1 MASFIQRNKRKSALA
16 ALLLFIRTRKTVSA
30 LLLVAILAS
39 FLFVSPSSL
48 LLHIP
53 FGDRVAAGI
62 AWIAGKVGMDTSKW
76 GLAGG
81 KHDYGDL
88 VAAFRAAK
96 DGGGKAGWSAF
107 MRGGNGDGAYGSG
120 GANGGAGGGSLDFVK
135 GDKKDLESKNGSGE
149 KLDKPGSVQGVVNPD
164 DDKTKGDQGDAVAL
178 NAEEDLR
185 GERAGFVKSAFGM
198 GFSGVNSGFGS
209 LNGNG
214 GGASAG
220 GSGNG
225 SGYGANGSGSLGGA
239 YAGSGFF
246 GGNGG
251 AASGSL
257 GNTVKGGLSG
267 LPSMAVPRASIT
279 GGGGRISGPH
289 VSAVKASISRGMTAQ
304 NVISGQKAFVQLA
317 AGNGR
322 ATLSVGNNCNADNGC
337 PPEFAAVNTGVVY
350 DGGKINGDGTGI
362 LTIPDQPIPA
372 VPTDTDIPAGVDPEK
387 MAECADAVKTCETN
401 RQPYYRQMS
410 QNQEQLNDI
419 FGRMG
424 GDCSDPCEC
433 GPCDRDKKEIHRICE
448 GPLKDAIEHI
458 NKPCSVPSFC
468 AELKIQPAP
477 TPDLGPMINMC
488 RMNTGECGPDG
499 FFGALFCFFGS

>member
-62 AWIAGKVGMDTSKW
+62 AWIAGKVGMDTSGW

-81 KHDYGDL
+81 KKDYGDL

-107 MRGGNGDGAYGSG
+107 MRGGSGDGGYGSG
-120 GANGGAGGGSLDFVK
+120 GVNGAGGGSLDFVK
-135 GDKKDLESKNGSGE
+135 GDKKDLESKTATGD
-149 KLDKPGSVQGVVNPD
+149 KLAKPGSVSGVVNPD

-178 NAEEDLR
+178 NPDEDLR
-185 GERAGFVKSAFGM
+185 GERAGFVRSAFGM
-198 GFSGVNSGFGS
+198 GFTSGFGS
-209 LNGNG
+209 NLNGNG
-214 GGASAG
+214 SSASAG
-220 GSGNG
+220 GKGGNG
-225 SGYGANGSGSLGGA
+225 SGFGANGNGSLGGA
-239 YAGSGFF
+239 YAGAGFF
-246 GGNGG
+246 GGSGG

-257 GNTVKGGLSG
+257 GNTVKGGLGS
-267 LPSMAVPRASIT
+267 LPGANVPRASIT
-279 GGGGRISGPH
+279 GGGGRISGPR
-289 VSAVKASISRGMTAQ
+289 VSAVQASITRGIATQ
-304 NVISGQKAFVQLA
+304 NVISGQRAFVQLA

-362 LTIPDQPIPA
+362 LTTHDEPIPS
-372 VPTDTDIPAGVDPEK
+372 VPTDTDIDPGVDPEK

-410 QNQEQLNDI
+410 QNQQQLNDI

-424 GDCSDPCEC
+424 GDCSDPCHC
-433 GPCDRDKKEIHRICE
+433 GPCDNDKREIHRICE
-448 GPLKDAIEHI
+448 GPLKDAIDHI
-458 NKPCSVPSFC
+458 NTPCSVPSYC
-468 AELKIQPAP
+468 AQLKIQPAP
-477 TPDLGPMINMC
+477 TPDLGPMMNMC

-499 FFGALFCFFGS
+499 FFGAFLCLLGS